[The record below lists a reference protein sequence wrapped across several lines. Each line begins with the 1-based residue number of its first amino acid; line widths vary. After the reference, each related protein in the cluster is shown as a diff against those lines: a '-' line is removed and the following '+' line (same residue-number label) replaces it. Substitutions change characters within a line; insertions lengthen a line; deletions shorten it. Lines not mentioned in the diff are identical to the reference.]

1 MLCRHSNI
9 PVIVCLSLRIYTR
22 TFQAAVLSS
31 AHTVLEAAFLHL
43 EWHLV
48 PAQTQEEVRFVD
60 TATPHNEA
68 LKPALS
74 C

>member
-1 MLCRHSNI
+1 MLCWHSNI

-43 EWHLV
+43 KWHLV
-48 PAQTQEEVRFVD
+48 PAQTQEEVRLVD
-60 TATPHNEA
+60 TLQHHTTKH
-68 LKPALS
+68 
-74 C
+74 